1 MLKSDVLAHF
11 GSQQKLADALTQAG
25 FPISQRAISGWPERV
40 PQHRAQQIAS
50 IQPRKFKFDLSAY
63 RLPPQQPAQ

>member
-11 GSQQKLADALTQAG
+11 GSQQKLADALTEAG
-25 FPISQRAISGWPERV
+25 FPISQRAVSGWPELV

-50 IQPRKFKFDLSAY
+50 LQPKKFRFDLSAY
-63 RLPPQQPAQ
+63 RRQPAQ

>member
-11 GSQQKLADALTQAG
+11 GSQQKLATALTDAG
-25 FPISQRAISGWPERV
+25 FPISQRAISGWPDLV

-50 IQPRKFKFDLSAY
+50 LQPKKFKFDLGMY
-63 RLPPQQPAQ
+63 RQPSQ